1 MQLDVPSNSIVAGN
15 PVVVKQRANPTQ
27 GYVNYAS
34 FREKRGHELKMMSRW
49 GIGPSILM
57 YHSIAEDPEDP
68 YAVPANKFQDQVSW
82 LIEHGFEPLPLA
94 AMVSLLKSGDYQ
106 GLTRKVVFT
115 FDDGYRDFLTTAL
128 PVLLRHKAPAT
139 VFIVAGMLGEKASW
153 NENGKHVQLMA
164 EDEIRHI
171 KAQGVALGS
180 HTMTH
185 ANLTTLDREELY
197 RQLTESRSR
206 LGDLGESFYTFSY
219 PWGQW
224 SSPAAE
230 AVKAAGYECAL
241 AVGELTRCTVANI
254 YFLPRITMTRA
265 MDLKRFQS
273 LLTRTRIETEIRRGY
288 RAALGMR
295 LRKPEHSKRV

>member
-1 MQLDVPSNSIVAGN
+1 
-15 PVVVKQRANPTQ
+15 
-27 GYVNYAS
+27 
-34 FREKRGHELKMMSRW
+34 MMSRW

-57 YHSIAEDPEDP
+57 YHSIAEDSEDP

-115 FDDGYRDFLTTAL
+115 FDDGYRDFLTAAL

-185 ANLTTLDREELY
+185 ANLTTLDRKGLY
-197 RQLTESRSR
+197 RQLTESRGKLR
-206 LGDLGESFYTFSY
+206 DLGESFHAFSY

-230 AVKAAGYECAL
+230 AVKTAGFECAL
-241 AVGELTRCTVANI
+241 AVGEQTRCTVANI
-254 YFLPRITMTRA
+254 YFLPRITMTRD

-273 LLTRTRIETEIRRGY
+273 LLTRTQIETEIRRIYG
-288 RAALGMR
+288 AAL
-295 LRKPEHSKRV
+295 KRI